1 MCAITSLHTPAAA
14 DFLDTEFCLP
24 RRHLRWNMG
33 SMFLRTQK
41 GLKQD
46 LWSNMGSIF
55 VGTDL
60 GVKGEL
66 VELKSDMTWPLP
78 WK

>member
-1 MCAITSLHTPAAA
+1 MRPRQQTLS
-14 DFLDTEFCLP
+14 DTELWLP
-24 RRHLRWNMG
+24 RRHLGWNMG